1 MNNFY
6 NFNMYVH
13 GKKVFLDTENT
24 ITIYNKLANKFKD
37 VSILESVIGGDNK
50 GRYSIILFNILQNV
64 EIFHNY
70 VLVNNQKKKIKSPDS
85 FIRDIYKNLK
95 IKTIYDQNIP
105 LPIFIG
111 NVSFDL
117 CKFTLPKLSYKP
129 DKNEIGIPLAHFVK
143 PRNLI
148 IIDNVL
154 NETHLIEVSNI
165 KKNPVKSL
173 KKLEKILKEPFSKN
187 KKLNFS
193 KPKKFKNHIK
203 KEEFIKRVKEIKRD
217 IKVGEI
223 FQAVLSQRFS
233 NDYLIDPF
241 NFYRAL
247 RSINPSPY
255 LVFLNLKNYQI
266 ICSSP
271 ETMIKV
277 KNKEITLRPIAGT
290 RRRGKNEIE
299 DNNLKNELLKD
310 KKELAEHLML
320 VDLGRNDVGQISK
333 NNTVKVTEQ
342 NIIEY
347 YSHVM
352 HIVSNV
358 TGELKNNLTP
368 IDVLFAGLPAGTVS
382 GAPKIRAL
390 EILEKHED
398 INREFY
404 SGSVFYLDANGD
416 MDSCINLRTAM
427 IKNKKIYAQSGAGIV
442 FDSIPEN
449 EHIECINKASA
460 LFEAYNLAHN
470 I

>member
-1 MNNFY
+1 
-6 NFNMYVH
+6 MYVH

-70 VLVNNQKKKIKSPDS
+70 VYVNNQKKKIKSPDS

-105 LPIFIG
+105 LPVFIG

-117 CKFTLPKLSYKP
+117 CKFTLPKLNYKP

-449 EHIECINKASA
+449 EHNECINKASA

>member
-1 MNNFY
+1 
-6 NFNMYVH
+6 MYVH

-24 ITIYNKLANKFKD
+24 ITIYNKLAKKFKD
-37 VSILESVIGGDNK
+37 VSILESVIGGHNK
-50 GRYSIILFNILQNV
+50 GRYSIILFNVNQNI

-70 VLVNNQKKKIKSPDS
+70 ALINNRKKIIKSPDI
-85 FIRDIYKNLK
+85 FIKNIYKNLK
-95 IKTIYDQNIP
+95 IKTLYEQNIP
-105 LPIFIG
+105 LPVFIG
-111 NVSFDL
+111 NICFDL
-117 CKFTLPKLSYKP
+117 CKFTLPKLSYDP
-129 DKNEIGIPLAHFVK
+129 CKNEIGIPLAHFVK
-143 PRNLI
+143 PTNLI

-154 NETHLIEVSNI
+154 NETHLIEVSNN
-165 KKNPVKSL
+165 KKIPTKSL
-173 KKLEKILKEPFSKN
+173 KTLESLLKSPFHKFNKLN
-187 KKLNFS
+187 VKKL
-193 KPKKFKNHIK
+193 KKFKNHVNR
-203 KEEFIKRVKEIKRD
+203 EDFLKRVDEIKSD

-233 NDYLIDPF
+233 NEYLIDPF

-299 DNNLKNELLKD
+299 DNNLKNELLND

-342 NIIEY
+342 NIIEF

-358 TGELKNNLTP
+358 TGVLKNNLTP

-390 EILEKHED
+390 EILEKHEL

-404 SGSVFYLDANGD
+404 SGSVCYIDANGD

-442 FDSIPEN
+442 FDSIAKN
-449 EHIECINKASA
+449 EHSECINKANA
-460 LFEAYNLAHN
+460 LFEAYKLAHQ

>member
-1 MNNFY
+1 
-6 NFNMYVH
+6 MYVH

-70 VLVNNQKKKIKSPDS
+70 VLINNQKKKIKSPDS
-85 FIRDIYKNLK
+85 FIKDIYKNLK

-165 KKNPVKSL
+165 KKNPIKSL

>member
-1 MNNFY
+1 
-6 NFNMYVH
+6 MYVH

-50 GRYSIILFNILQNV
+50 GRYSIILFNILQNI

-70 VLVNNQKKKIKSPDS
+70 VLINNQKKKIKSPDS
-85 FIRDIYKNLK
+85 FIKDIYKNLK

-449 EHIECINKASA
+449 EHSECINKANA
-460 LFEAYNLAHN
+460 LFEAYKLAHN

>member
-1 MNNFY
+1 
-6 NFNMYVH
+6 MYVH

-24 ITIYNKLANKFKD
+24 ITIYNKLANRFKD

-70 VLVNNQKKKIKSPDS
+70 VLINNQKKKIKSPDS
-85 FIRDIYKNLK
+85 FIKDIYKNLK

>member
-1 MNNFY
+1 
-6 NFNMYVH
+6 MYVH

-70 VLVNNQKKKIKSPDS
+70 VFINNQKKKIKSPDS
-85 FIRDIYKNLK
+85 FIKDIYKNLK

-390 EILEKHED
+390 EILEKHEE

-449 EHIECINKASA
+449 EHSECINKANA

>member
-1 MNNFY
+1 
-6 NFNMYVH
+6 MYVH

-70 VLVNNQKKKIKSPDS
+70 VLINNQKKKIKSPDS
-85 FIRDIYKNLK
+85 FIKDIYKNLK

-154 NETHLIEVSNI
+154 TATHLIEVSNI

>member
-1 MNNFY
+1 
-6 NFNMYVH
+6 MYVH

-70 VLVNNQKKKIKSPDS
+70 VLVDNQKKKIKSPDS

>member
-1 MNNFY
+1 
-6 NFNMYVH
+6 MYVH

-70 VLVNNQKKKIKSPDS
+70 VLINNQKKKIKSPDS
-85 FIRDIYKNLK
+85 FIKNIYKNLK

>member
-1 MNNFY
+1 
-6 NFNMYVH
+6 MYVH

-50 GRYSIILFNILQNV
+50 GRYSIILFNILQNI

-85 FIRDIYKNLK
+85 FIKDIYKNLK

>member
-1 MNNFY
+1 
-6 NFNMYVH
+6 MYVH

-50 GRYSIILFNILQNV
+50 GRYSIILFNILQNI

-70 VLVNNQKKKIKSPDS
+70 VLVDNQKKKIKSPDS
-85 FIRDIYKNLK
+85 FIKDIYKNLK

-105 LPIFIG
+105 LPVFIG

-165 KKNPVKSL
+165 KKNPVKSI

>member
-1 MNNFY
+1 
-6 NFNMYVH
+6 MYVH

-50 GRYSIILFNILQNV
+50 GRYSIILFNVLQSV

-85 FIRDIYKNLK
+85 FIKDIYKNLK

>member
-1 MNNFY
+1 
-6 NFNMYVH
+6 MYVH

-70 VLVNNQKKKIKSPDS
+70 VLINNQKKKIKSSDS
-85 FIRDIYKNLK
+85 FIKDIYKNLK

-449 EHIECINKASA
+449 EHSECINKANA

>member
-1 MNNFY
+1 
-6 NFNMYVH
+6 MYVH

-50 GRYSIILFNILQNV
+50 GRYSIILFNILQNI

-70 VLVNNQKKKIKSPDS
+70 VLINNQKKKIKSPDS
-85 FIRDIYKNLK
+85 FIKDIYKNLK

-299 DNNLKNELLKD
+299 DNNLKNELLRD

-449 EHIECINKASA
+449 EHIECVNKASA

>member
-1 MNNFY
+1 
-6 NFNMYVH
+6 MYVH

-70 VLVNNQKKKIKSPDS
+70 VLINNQKKKIKSPDS
-85 FIRDIYKNLK
+85 FIKDIYKNLK

-129 DKNEIGIPLAHFVK
+129 DKSEIGIPLAHFVK

-368 IDVLFAGLPAGTVS
+368 RDVLFAGLPAGTVS

-449 EHIECINKASA
+449 EHSECMNKASA
-460 LFEAYNLAHN
+460 LIEAYNLAHN

>member
-1 MNNFY
+1 
-6 NFNMYVH
+6 MYVH

-50 GRYSIILFNILQNV
+50 GRYSIILFNILQNI

-70 VLVNNQKKKIKSPDS
+70 VLVDNQKKKIKSPDS
-85 FIRDIYKNLK
+85 FIKDIYKNLK

-105 LPIFIG
+105 LPVFIG

-117 CKFTLPKLSYKP
+117 CKFTLPKLTYKP

-187 KKLNFS
+187 KKINFS

>member
-1 MNNFY
+1 
-6 NFNMYVH
+6 MYVH

-24 ITIYNKLANKFKD
+24 ITIYNKLANRFND

-70 VLVNNQKKKIKSPDS
+70 VLINNQKKKIKSPDS
-85 FIRDIYKNLK
+85 FIKDIYKNLK

-105 LPIFIG
+105 LPVFIG

-165 KKNPVKSL
+165 KKKPVKSL
-173 KKLEKILKEPFSKN
+173 KTLENILKESFSKN

-193 KPKKFKNHIK
+193 KLKKFKNHIK
-203 KEEFIKRVKEIKRD
+203 KEEFIKKVKEIKRD

-460 LFEAYNLAHN
+460 LIEAYNLAHK

>member
-1 MNNFY
+1 
-6 NFNMYVH
+6 MYVH
-13 GKKVFLDTENT
+13 GKKVFIDTENT

-70 VLVNNQKKKIKSPDS
+70 VLINNQKKKIKSPDS
-85 FIRDIYKNLK
+85 FIKDIYKNLK

-404 SGSVFYLDANGD
+404 SGSVFYIDANGD

>member
-1 MNNFY
+1 
-6 NFNMYVH
+6 MYVH

-70 VLVNNQKKKIKSPDS
+70 VLINNQKKKIKSPDS

-95 IKTIYDQNIP
+95 IKTIYDENIP

-165 KKNPVKSL
+165 KKNPVKSI

-193 KPKKFKNHIK
+193 ELKKFKNHIK
-203 KEEFIKRVKEIKRD
+203 KKEFIKRVKEIKKD

-358 TGELKNNLTP
+358 TGELKNKLTP

-390 EILEKHED
+390 EILEKHEE

-449 EHIECINKASA
+449 EHSECINKASA
-460 LFEAYNLAHN
+460 LFEAYNLAHK

>member
-1 MNNFY
+1 M
-6 NFNMYVH
+6 
-13 GKKVFLDTENT
+13 L
-24 ITIYNKLANKFKD
+24 I
-37 VSILESVIGGDNK
+37 
-50 GRYSIILFNILQNV
+50 
-64 EIFHNY
+64 
-70 VLVNNQKKKIKSPDS
+70 NNQKKKIKSPDS
-85 FIRDIYKNLK
+85 FIKDIYKNLK

-187 KKLNFS
+187 KKLIFS

-449 EHIECINKASA
+449 EHSECINKANA

>member
-1 MNNFY
+1 
-6 NFNMYVH
+6 MYVH

-70 VLVNNQKKKIKSPDS
+70 VLINNQKKKIKSPDS
-85 FIRDIYKNLK
+85 FIKDIYKNLK

-154 NETHLIEVSNI
+154 NETHLVEVSNI

-173 KKLEKILKEPFSKN
+173 KKLENILKKPISKN

-193 KPKKFKNHIK
+193 KLKKFKNHIK

-449 EHIECINKASA
+449 EHSECINKASA
-460 LFEAYNLAHN
+460 LFEAYNLAHK

>member
-1 MNNFY
+1 MCIRDR
-6 NFNMYVH
+6 
-13 GKKVFLDTENT
+13 L
-24 ITIYNKLANKFKD
+24 I
-37 VSILESVIGGDNK
+37 
-50 GRYSIILFNILQNV
+50 
-64 EIFHNY
+64 
-70 VLVNNQKKKIKSPDS
+70 NNQKKKIKSPDS
-85 FIRDIYKNLK
+85 FIKDIYKNLK

-165 KKNPVKSL
+165 KKNPLKSL
-173 KKLEKILKEPFSKN
+173 KKLERILKELFTKN

-449 EHIECINKASA
+449 EHSECINKANA

>member
-1 MNNFY
+1 
-6 NFNMYVH
+6 MYVH

-70 VLVNNQKKKIKSPDS
+70 VLINNQKKKIKSPDS
-85 FIRDIYKNLK
+85 FIKDIYKNLK

-165 KKNPVKSL
+165 KKKPVKSL
-173 KKLEKILKEPFSKN
+173 KTLENILKESFSKN

-193 KPKKFKNHIK
+193 KLKKFKNYVK
-203 KEEFIKRVKEIKRD
+203 KDEFIQRVKEIKSD

-449 EHIECINKASA
+449 EHSECINKANA

>member
-1 MNNFY
+1 
-6 NFNMYVH
+6 MYVH

-24 ITIYNKLANKFKD
+24 ITIYNKLANRFKD

-50 GRYSIILFNILQNV
+50 GRYSIILFNILQNI

-70 VLVNNQKKKIKSPDS
+70 VLVDNQKKKIKSPDS
-85 FIRDIYKNLK
+85 FIREIYKKLK

-105 LPIFIG
+105 LPVFIG

-129 DKNEIGIPLAHFVK
+129 DKNEIGIPLAHFIK

-165 KKNPVKSL
+165 KKKPAKSL
-173 KKLEKILKEPFSKN
+173 RTLENILKESFSKN

-193 KPKKFKNHIK
+193 KLKKFKNYVK
-203 KEEFIKRVKEIKRD
+203 KEEFIQRVKEIKSD

-223 FQAVLSQRFS
+223 FQAVLSQRYS
-233 NDYLIDPF
+233 NDYFIDPF

-390 EILEKHED
+390 EILEKHEK

-404 SGSVFYLDANGD
+404 SGSVFYIDANGD

-449 EHIECINKASA
+449 EHSECINKASA
-460 LFEAYNLAHN
+460 LFEAYNLAHK

>member
-1 MNNFY
+1 
-6 NFNMYVH
+6 MYVH

-70 VLVNNQKKKIKSPDS
+70 VLINNQKKKIKSPDS
-85 FIRDIYKNLK
+85 FIKDIYKNLK

-154 NETHLIEVSNI
+154 NETHLIEVSNT

-449 EHIECINKASA
+449 EHSECINKANA

>member
-1 MNNFY
+1 
-6 NFNMYVH
+6 MYVH

-50 GRYSIILFNILQNV
+50 GRYSIILFNILQNI

-70 VLVNNQKKKIKSPDS
+70 VLINNQKKKIKSPDS
-85 FIRDIYKNLK
+85 FIKDIYKNLK

-105 LPIFIG
+105 LPVFIG

>member
-1 MNNFY
+1 
-6 NFNMYVH
+6 MYVH

-70 VLVNNQKKKIKSPDS
+70 VLINNQKKKIKSPDS
-85 FIRDIYKNLK
+85 FIKDIYKNLK

-173 KKLEKILKEPFSKN
+173 KKLEKTLKEPFSKN

-449 EHIECINKASA
+449 EHSECINKASA